1 MTYHGDEAFPAL
13 SDEQR
18 ARLQACG
25 SAQEVESGALLSGA
39 GEAAYDLILVDS
51 GEAEVVRAA
60 TARAAEAVVA
70 RFGTGQFV
78 GELSLLTGQAR
89 LGMRV
94 FVTGAS
100 GWIGSALVPE
110 LIGAGHEVTGL
121 ARSDASAAALTG
133 AGVHRGDLDDPG
145 GLRGAAGASDGVI
158 HLAFSADM
166 MRSGDFQG
174 AVDADRRA
182 VEALG
187 EALTGSDRP
196 LVIASA
202 TVVLA
207 PGRVGTEQDEPGL
220 DPAAAGGPRARL
232 ATEPGGLARERHRN
246 GVVDVRA
253 EQAEQAGLVQGLHR
267 AGEEAALS
275 FASRGVRSSAVRLA
289 TTCHGD
295 GDHGFLAALAGI
307 ARDTGVSGFTGDGS
321 SRWTAVHRLD
331 AAHLFR
337 LALETAP
344 AGSRLHAVAD
354 EGVPIRA
361 IAEVIGR
368 HLDVPVVSVPAGQAS
383 GHFGFLAGFLAADNP
398 VSSTLTRELLG
409 WQPAHPGLIED
420 LDNGH
425 YFHGRPA

>member
-1 MTYHGDEAFPAL
+1 
-13 SDEQR
+13 
-18 ARLQACG
+18 
-25 SAQEVESGALLSGA
+25 
-39 GEAAYDLILVDS
+39 
-51 GEAEVVRAA
+51 
-60 TARAAEAVVA
+60 
-70 RFGTGQFV
+70 
-78 GELSLLTGQAR
+78 
-89 LGMRV
+89 MRV
-94 FVTGAS
+94 FVTGAA

-121 ARSDASAAALTG
+121 ARSDASAAALTK
-133 AGVHRGDLDDPG
+133 AGVRVHRGDLDDPG

-158 HLAFSADM
+158 HLAFNAGM
-166 MRSGDFQG
+166 VRSGDFQG

-182 VEALG
+182 VAALG

-207 PGRVGTEQDEPGL
+207 PGRVGTEQDAPGL
-220 DPAAAGGPRARL
+220 DPAAAGGPRA
-232 ATEPGGLARERHRN
+232 
-246 GVVDVRA
+246 
-253 EQAEQAGLVQGLHR
+253 LH
-267 AGEEAALS
+267 AASEEVALS
-275 FASRGVRSSAVRLA
+275 FASLGVRSSAVRLG

-295 GDHGFLAALAGI
+295 GDHGFLAALVGI

-337 LALETAP
+337 LALEKAP

-368 HLDVPVVSVPAGQAS
+368 HLEVPVVSVPAGEAS

-409 WQPAHPGLIED
+409 WQPVHPGLIED
-420 LDNGH
+420 LDKGH
-425 YFHGRPA
+425 YFHGRSA